1 MEKDTNRN
9 RLRMRSWR
17 KMPVGKTENENGE
30 RYQLEKTEN
39 EIMEKDTGRKRLR
52 MRKMRN
58 RLVRRPRI
66 REWREWR

>member
-1 MEKDTNRN
+1 M
-9 RLRMRSWR
+9 
-17 KMPVGKTENENGE
+17 
-30 RYQLEKTEN
+30 EKTEN

-52 MRKMRN
+52 MRIMRK